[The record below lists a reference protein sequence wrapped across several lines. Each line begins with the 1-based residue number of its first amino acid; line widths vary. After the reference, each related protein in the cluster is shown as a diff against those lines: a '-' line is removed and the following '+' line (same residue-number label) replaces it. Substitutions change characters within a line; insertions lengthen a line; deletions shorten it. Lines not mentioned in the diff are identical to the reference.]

1 MHIRGR
7 RVQIAG
13 SADPS
18 VDPNL
23 LRYAHE
29 LVTQLVKA
37 LIVEGAMFI
46 TGIGKEPLS
55 IPDDPNSLPIIFYW
69 TALSAINECLQQG
82 LVSTSDFPERLI
94 YIVRKDKTEKQI
106 PDSRR
111 DLWESLLATDAIE
124 INCLKPG
131 RASGEL
137 YRQRQVLRGDILIIL
152 GGGEGVESLADLYR
166 GIGKPVIPLDIQIG
180 CSCNEGSGGAPPLA
194 TKILDEPHTFV
205 HISDT
210 SAAGSLVT
218 GLTTRQGKRPVRE
231 VVQGIVKLIHALE
244 PPSTEEHLKSST
256 YSNLIPQSNNQAQ
269 QPEIDVLVITALK
282 DELDAILDC
291 VDESSHSWQEYED
304 SRGFSYYKQI
314 FRHSNGTL
322 ITVAAARGVSMG
334 EFHAAS
340 VATRLIEE
348 LKPSCIAMTG
358 ICAGKQEEVFLGD
371 VIVADRVFKIDSG
384 KLKAY
389 YEQQG
394 SDLIRKDE
402 IFHDIQTYNLLPHW
416 KHHVENFSKDWI
428 KTIKGNRPR
437 SYFHQE
443 QWLLHKLYDHEVD
456 VDKEP
461 SPLNHPERK
470 QECPAWPQVVQRLI
484 QKELLKE
491 KGLGLTATAK
501 RKVEQERLQY
511 PDCLPSDPLEPKVRV
526 APIGTSSMVQQDSE
540 LFSRLEKIGRKTLG
554 VEMESAA
561 IGAVA
566 QLYQLPMVIVKSVS
580 DYGDHDKDDQFR
592 HYAAETSA
600 RFLLA
605 FLKKITKLSVYP

>member
-82 LVSTSDFPERLI
+82 LVSTSDFPEHLI
-94 YIVRKDKTEKQI
+94 YTVGTSKTENQI
-106 PDSRR
+106 PDFRR
-111 DLWESLLATDAIE
+111 DLWESLRDAGAVEIDFIE
-124 INCLKPG
+124 PG
-131 RASGEL
+131 WTAGVLR
-137 YRQRQVLRGDILIIL
+137 RQPQARRGDILIIL
-152 GGGEGVESLADLYR
+152 SGGQGVEQMAKQYMED
-166 GIGKPVIPLDIQIG
+166 GKPVIPLDIQIG
-180 CSCNEGSGGAPPLA
+180 SSCNDGSGGAPRLA
-194 TKILDEPHTFV
+194 MKMLAEPHTFV
-205 HISDT
+205 RISDT
-210 SAAGSLVT
+210 STAGNLVT

-231 VVQGIVKLIHALE
+231 VVQGIVKLIQALE
-244 PPSTEEHLKSST
+244 PPSTDDHLKSST
-256 YSNLIPQSNNQAQ
+256 YVNLIPQSSNQAQ
-269 QPEIDVLVITALK
+269 QTKIDVLVITALK
-282 DELDAILDC
+282 DELDALLGC

-314 FRHSNGTL
+314 FRHSNSTL
-322 ITVAAARGVSMG
+322 ITVAAARGVGMG
-334 EFHAAS
+334 EFHATS

-348 LKPSCIAMTG
+348 LKPSYIAMTG
-358 ICAGKQEEVFLGD
+358 ICAGKQGEVFLGD

-394 SDLIRKDE
+394 SELIRKEE
-402 IFHDIQTYNLLPHW
+402 IFHDIQTYNLLPLW
-416 KHHVENFSKDWI
+416 KHQVENFSKDWV

-443 QWLLHKLYDHEVD
+443 QWLLHKLYDHEAD
-456 VDKEP
+456 SDKEP

-470 QECPAWPQVVQRLI
+470 QECPAWTQVVQRLI
-484 QKELLKE
+484 QKGLLKK

-501 RKVEQERLQY
+501 QKVEQERLQY
-511 PDCLPSDPLEPKVRV
+511 PDCLPSDPLEPEVRV
-526 APIGTSSMVQQDSE
+526 APIGTSSMVQQDPQ

-554 VEMESAA
+554 IEMESAA

-566 QLYQLPMVIVKSVS
+566 ELHQLPMMIVKSVS

-605 FLKKITKLSVYP
+605 FLKKSWLSKSS